1 MTDQPAL
8 DSASA
13 ARLCAWIEANTDRR
27 QVQLGEPLSG
37 GNANL
42 TMRLTSVS
50 GPLVLRAPP
59 AAAISATAHRGIE
72 REAQVLRA
80 LQGRVKVPEVIAW
93 CPETEV
99 LGRPFLLVSH
109 VEGVAITDQL
119 PSAYPDSVDSV
130 NALGV
135 ALAEELAALHRV
147 PWRDVGLQDFGN
159 PEGFLQR
166 QIERWRNTRRK
177 TRVRDLPLM
186 DELAD
191 WLLAKRPQRGP
202 VSIVH
207 GDYHLDNTLADLE
220 QPRLQA
226 VIDWELATIGDP
238 LADLALLLMF
248 WGPRAIDPPGFS
260 HVQAVSRRPGVLS
273 RQQLAER
280 WQAVSG
286 ISAENLDFYLCFAFW
301 RLAAI
306 VEGAF
311 CLYRAG
317 QVDTPYARGLEYDV
331 PALLQEAAIASRG
344 EW

>member
-1 MTDQPAL
+1 M
-8 DSASA
+8 
-13 ARLCAWIEANTDRR
+13 
-27 QVQLGEPLSG
+27 QLGQPLSG

-42 TMRLTSVS
+42 TVQLSSAS
-50 GPLVLRAPP
+50 GPLVLRTPP
-59 AAAISATAHRGIE
+59 AAAISATSHRGIE
-72 REAQVLRA
+72 REAQVMAA

-93 CPETEV
+93 CPETEI

-109 VEGVAITDQL
+109 IDGVAITDQL
-119 PSAYPDSVDSV
+119 PSAYPDSVDSI

-135 ALAEELAALHRV
+135 ELAEELAALHTV
-147 PWRDVGLQDFGN
+147 PWREVGLEGFGN

-166 QIERWRNTRRK
+166 QIERWRETRRK
-177 TRVRDLPLM
+177 TRVRELPLI
-186 DELAD
+186 DELAG
-191 WLLAKRPQRGP
+191 WLLAQLPQRGP

-248 WGPRAIDPPGFS
+248 WGPRSLDPPGFS
-260 HVQAVSRRPGVLS
+260 HVQAVSRRAGVLS
-273 RQQLAER
+273 RRQLVER
-280 WQAVSG
+280 WQNISG
-286 ISAENLDFYLCFAFW
+286 IGADNLDFYMCFAFW

-311 CLYRAG
+311 CLYKAG
-317 QVDTPYARGLEYDV
+317 EVDTPYARGLEYDV
-331 PALLQEAAIASRG
+331 PALLREAEIASWG
-344 EW
+344 KW